1 MESAG
6 VVGYVRVAP
15 RERRS
20 RRPDLETQL
29 RLIESE
35 CERRGWRLV
44 RVETDVRSGRT
55 LRRHGLDAA
64 LRTCRAG
71 EAGGIVVA
79 RLDRLTYS
87 LEHLALLMREALAH
101 RFNVIALDL
110 GLDLSAPEGRHLATV
125 LAAASEW
132 HPRGLTRRAELALSE
147 YRVSRAPGRPSS
159 TPVDVAERIRSLRAA
174 GWTLQAICDALNEE
188 AVPTP
193 RGGERWRPS
202 SLRAILGARPDRPKE
217 VAR

>member
-1 MESAG
+1 M
-6 VVGYVRVAP
+6 GYVRVAP

-20 RRPDLETQL
+20 RRPDLETQR

-35 CERRGWRLV
+35 CGRRGWQLV
-44 RVETDVRSGRT
+44 RVEADVRSGRT

-64 LRTCRAG
+64 VATCRSG
-71 EAGGIVVA
+71 EAGGIIVA

-101 RFNVIALDL
+101 GFNVVALDL
-110 GLDLSAPEGRHLATV
+110 GIDLSAPEGHHLATV
-125 LAAASEW
+125 LATASEW
-132 HPRGLTRRAELALSE
+132 RPRGLTRRAELALSE
-147 YRVSRAPGRPSS
+147 HRVLRAPGRPSS
-159 TPVDVAERIRSLRAA
+159 TPAEVAERIRSLRAA

-202 SLRAILGARPDRPKE
+202 SLRAILRTRSDRQKE